1 MYIVVSIVNTKLC
14 IQATKSRTQSEQMHQ
29 YMFIHTRIL
38 TYNRTYPY
46 IPTGIIQM
54 IFGICLRGVNSWNF
68 RQMVDFFTEF
78 MPMIIFAVGFF
89 GYMVILIFVKWSI
102 NWDHRM
108 AIGSCSYDQQGIII
122 ITHKYKTQQQ
132 VSLFFPSMKHTTV
145 IFLWESLS

>member
-1 MYIVVSIVNTKLC
+1 
-14 IQATKSRTQSEQMHQ
+14 
-29 YMFIHTRIL
+29 MFIHTCIL

-122 ITHKYKTQQQ
+122 IILIIIIIIIIIIIFIIII
-132 VSLFFPSMKHTTV
+132 LFIIV
-145 IFLWESLS
+145 IFIIIEHQISLSS